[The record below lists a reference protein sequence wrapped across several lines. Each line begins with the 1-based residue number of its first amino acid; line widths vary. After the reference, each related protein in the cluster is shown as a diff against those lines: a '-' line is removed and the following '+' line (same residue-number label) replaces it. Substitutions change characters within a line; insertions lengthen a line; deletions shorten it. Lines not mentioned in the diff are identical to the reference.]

1 MWANA
6 EFVRSPSF
14 ASDELVYFPRCRLA
28 EHMILVDAK
37 TRIVRSVRTKRQPL
51 VCQFL
56 EHASSK
62 VLEEYGSHLRSEVGR
77 SHGVYSLYKRDR
89 LYYVGLASNLRG
101 RLDQHLRDRHKGL
114 WDNFS
119 VYLTL
124 ESGFMKELESLVLR
138 IAEPKG
144 NKQRGK
150 FARAQSLLK
159 TLKHRIKS
167 EQESERNDLFAKHIC
182 KPRRDAARGSVRKG
196 RGKKKVRAAILASF
210 AGHPKTLRRRF
221 KGKNYTAHVRRD
233 GTIRVRGIAGRFNSP
248 SLAAMAISRR
258 PMNGW
263 TFWNYQQAPG
273 KWGSLNALRHR

>member
-1 MWANA
+1 M
-6 EFVRSPSF
+6 
-14 ASDELVYFPRCRLA
+14 
-28 EHMILVDAK
+28 
-37 TRIVRSVRTKRQPL
+37 RTKRQPL

-56 EHASSK
+56 EHASSE
-62 VLEEYGSHLRSEVGR
+62 VLEAHGSHLRDLVGR

-150 FARAQSLLK
+150 FAKAQSLLK
-159 TLKHRIKS
+159 TLKRRIKD
-167 EQESERNDLFAKHIC
+167 EQENKRDALFANHLR
-182 KPRRDAARGSVRKG
+182 KPRKVAIQKSARKG
-196 RGKKKVRAAILASF
+196 KGVKKSSRAVVLAKYP
-210 AGHPKTLRRRF
+210 GHPKLLRKVF
-221 KGKNYTAHVRRD
+221 KGKKYTAQVRRD
-233 GTIRVRGIAGRFNSP
+233 GTITVRGIVGRFTSP
-248 SLAAMAISRR
+248 SLAAMAIAKR

-263 TFWNYQQAPG
+263 SFWTYQQAPG
-273 KWGSLNALRHR
+273 KWSSLNALRQR

>member
-1 MWANA
+1 MRA
-6 EFVRSPSF
+6 R
-14 ASDELVYFPRCRLA
+14 
-28 EHMILVDAK
+28 
-37 TRIVRSVRTKRQPL
+37 RQPL

-56 EHASSK
+56 EHASSA
-62 VLEEYGSHLRSEVGR
+62 VLEEHGQHLREAVGR

-101 RLDQHLRDRHKGL
+101 RLDQHLRDRHRGL

-159 TLKHRIKS
+159 ALKHRIKD
-167 EQESERNDLFAKHIC
+167 EQERERDALFARHIR
-182 KPRRDAARGSVRKG
+182 KPRRVSRAKSVRKG
-196 RGKKKVRAAILASF
+196 RGRKKSSRVAVLARYP
-210 AGHPKTLRRRF
+210 GHPKSLRRVYR
-221 KGKNYTAHVRRD
+221 GKKYTARVRRD
-233 GTIRVRGIAGRFNSP
+233 GSIKVRGVVGRFTSP
-248 SLAAMAISRR
+248 SLAAKAVARR

-263 TFWNYQQAPG
+263 SFWTYQQAPG
-273 KWGSLNALRHR
+273 KWGSLNALRRR

>member
-1 MWANA
+1 M
-6 EFVRSPSF
+6 
-14 ASDELVYFPRCRLA
+14 
-28 EHMILVDAK
+28 
-37 TRIVRSVRTKRQPL
+37 RTKRQPL

-56 EHASSK
+56 EHASSE
-62 VLEEYGSHLRSEVGR
+62 VLEAHGSHLRDLVGR

-150 FARAQSLLK
+150 FAKAQSLLK
-159 TLKHRIKS
+159 TLKRRIKD
-167 EQESERNDLFAKHIC
+167 EQESERDALFANHLR
-182 KPRRDAARGSVRKG
+182 KPRKVAVQKSVRKG
-196 RGKKKVRAAILASF
+196 NKKSSRAAVLAKYASR
-210 AGHPKTLRRRF
+210 PKLLRGVF
-221 KGKNYTAHVRRD
+221 KGKKYTAQIRGD
-233 GTIRVRGIAGRFNSP
+233 GTIKVRGIVDRFTSP
-248 SLAAMAISRR
+248 SLAAVAIAKRA
-258 PMNGW
+258 MNGW
-263 TFWNYQQAPG
+263 SFWTYQQAPG
-273 KWGSLNALRHR
+273 KWNSLDALRQR

>member
-1 MWANA
+1 M
-6 EFVRSPSF
+6 
-14 ASDELVYFPRCRLA
+14 
-28 EHMILVDAK
+28 
-37 TRIVRSVRTKRQPL
+37 RTKRQPL

-56 EHASSK
+56 EHASSE
-62 VLEEYGSHLRSEVGR
+62 VLEAHGSHLRDLVGR

-144 NKQRGK
+144 NKQGGNFVKAQDLRK
-150 FARAQSLLK
+150 MFDQRIDDKARSDREAGY
-159 TLKHRIKS
+159 TLHRP
-167 EQESERNDLFAKHIC
+167 
-182 KPRRDAARGSVRKG
+182 KPRKVAVEKSARKG
-196 RGKKKVRAAILASF
+196 KGVKKSSRVVVLAKYPGRPKSMHKV
-210 AGHPKTLRRRF
+210 F
-221 KGKNYTAHVRRD
+221 KGKKYTAQVRRD
-233 GTIRVRGIAGRFNSP
+233 GTIKVRGIAGRFNSP
-248 SLAAMAISRR
+248 SLAAMAIAKR

-263 TFWNYQQAPG
+263 SFWTYQQAPG
-273 KWGSLNALRHR
+273 KWSSLDALRQR